1 MDSDER
7 EEEALR
13 SSALESVKS
22 IAQARQR
29 AERELVAAKEALEQ
43 KAQELARSLAMVRAT
58 LESSFDGI
66 LVTDGNG
73 RVTEFNERYL
83 AIWGLPRERVEFGEH
98 NCLMELCAPQLKEP
112 ERYLN
117 RIAEINATRV
127 LGSADIFQFKDG
139 RTYERFSAVQYVD
152 EQIVGRVWTFRDVTA
167 QKRAEFELRQQREW
181 FQVTLASIGDSVIT
195 TDTLGRVTFLNP
207 VAEQMTGWKTTEA
220 LGLPLESVF
229 NIVNEYSLQRVEN
242 PVGKVLREGLTIGLA
257 NHTLLVARDGTEIAI
272 EDSAAPIR
280 DLNGNICGAVMV
292 FHDVTTRRRAE
303 LALREADRR
312 KDEFLATLA
321 HELRNPLAPIRQ
333 AALIS
338 KAPGA
343 TEAQKRWSHDIIERQ
358 VRNMALLLDD
368 LLDISRVTR
377 GTLTLRM
384 EETDLASMIDAA
396 VEIAR
401 PLIDAKRHKLSIDIR
416 NKHQRF
422 NADPLRIAQVL
433 ANLLTNAAKYTDPQG
448 QISLSADCE
457 SEQVVI
463 RVADN
468 GIGVSPESMP
478 KIFEM
483 FAQVSSSREKSEG
496 GLGIGLALTR
506 GLIDLHGGSIEGR
519 SAGLGR
525 GSEFTV
531 RFPIKTRDIESDAAS
546 VPRPIAAPAT
556 LRILLADDNRD
567 AAESLAALLQIDG
580 HDVAMVHDGPAAIEA
595 FARIGPEL
603 ALLDIGMPGLNGYEV
618 AKRIRQSHPDSAAKL
633 VAITGWGQDDD
644 KTRAIEAGFDYHLT
658 KPVELERLT
667 EIMRRLSPRGAAAT
681 PISARV
687 KGSS

>member
-22 IAQARQR
+22 IARARQR

-43 KAQELARSLAMVRAT
+43 KAQELARSLALVRAT

-66 LVTDGNG
+66 LVIDVDG

-83 AIWGLPRERVEFGEH
+83 AMWGLPRERVEFGEH
-98 NCLMELCAPQLKEP
+98 ARLIDLCAPKLMDP
-112 ERYLN
+112 EAYKIRA
-117 RIAEINATRV
+117 AEVRAS
-127 LGSADIFQFKDG
+127 LPLQSDILELKDG
-139 RTYERFSAVQYVD
+139 RTYERLSAIQYLD
-152 EQIVGRVWTFRDVTA
+152 GQNVGRVWTFRDVTA
-167 QKRAEFELRQQREW
+167 QKRAESELRQQREW

-195 TDTLGRVTFLNP
+195 TDTQGRVTFLNP
-207 VAEQMTGWKTTEA
+207 IAERMTGWTTAEA
-220 LGLPLESVF
+220 LGLPLDSVF
-229 NIVNEYSLQRVEN
+229 RIVNEYSLKGGEN
-242 PVGKVLREGLTIGLA
+242 PIGRVLRNGATIGLA
-257 NHTLLVARDGTEIAI
+257 NHTSLIARNGTEISI

-280 DLNGNICGAVMV
+280 DLNGNVCGAVMV

-401 PLIDAKRHKLSIDIR
+401 PLIDGKRHQLSIEIR
-416 NKHQRF
+416 NEHQRF
-422 NADPLRIAQVL
+422 HADPLRIAQVL

-448 QISLSADCE
+448 QISLDADCE

-483 FAQVSSSREKSEG
+483 FAQVSSSRDKSEG
-496 GLGIGLALTR
+496 GLGIGLALAR

-531 RFPIKTRDIESDAAS
+531 RFPKRARNIKSDPAAA
-546 VPRPIAAPAT
+546 PKPIAERPR

-567 AAESLAALLQIDG
+567 AAESLAALLEIDG
-580 HDVAMVHDGPAAIEA
+580 HEVVVVHDGPAAIEA
-595 FARIGPEL
+595 FLEIRPQL

-618 AKRIRQSHPDSAAKL
+618 AKKIRQSHRDSAAKL

-667 EIMRRLSPRGAAAT
+667 EIMQLLSAAGT
-681 PISARV
+681 
-687 KGSS
+687 GSS

>member
-22 IAQARQR
+22 IARARQR

-43 KAQELARSLAMVRAT
+43 KAQEFARSLALVRAT

-66 LVTDGNG
+66 LVTDVDG

-83 AIWGLPRERVEFGEH
+83 AMWGLPRESVEFGEH
-98 NCLMELCAPQLKEP
+98 ARLIDLCAPKLMDP
-112 ERYLN
+112 EAYKIRAAGVRASLP
-117 RIAEINATRV
+117 
-127 LGSADIFQFKDG
+127 LQSDILELKDG
-139 RTYERFSAVQYVD
+139 RTYERFSAIQYLD
-152 EQIVGRVWTFRDVTA
+152 GQNVGRVWTFRDVTA
-167 QKRAEFELRQQREW
+167 QKRAESELRQQREW

-195 TDTLGRVTFLNP
+195 TDTQGRVTFLNP
-207 VAEQMTGWKTTEA
+207 IAERMTGWTTAEA
-220 LGLPLESVF
+220 LGLPLDSVF
-229 NIVNEYSLQRVEN
+229 RIVNEYSLKGGEN
-242 PVGKVLREGLTIGLA
+242 PIGRVLRNGATIGLA
-257 NHTLLVARDGTEIAI
+257 NHTSLIARDGTEISI

-280 DLNGNICGAVMV
+280 DLNGNVCGAVMV

-401 PLIDAKRHKLSIDIR
+401 PLIDGKRHQLSIEIR

-422 NADPLRIAQVL
+422 HADPLRIAQVL

-448 QISLSADCE
+448 QISLDADCE

-483 FAQVSSSREKSEG
+483 FAQVSSSRDKSEG
-496 GLGIGLALTR
+496 GLGIGLALAR
-506 GLIDLHGGSIEGR
+506 GLIDLHGGSIDGR

-531 RFPIKTRDIESDAAS
+531 RFPKRARNIKSDPAAA
-546 VPRPIAAPAT
+546 PKPIAERPR

-567 AAESLAALLQIDG
+567 AAESLAALLEIDG
-580 HDVAMVHDGPAAIEA
+580 HEVVVVHDGPAAIEA
-595 FARIGPEL
+595 FLEIRPQL

-618 AKRIRQSHPDSAAKL
+618 AKKIRQSHRDSATKL

-667 EIMRRLSPRGAAAT
+667 EIMQMLSAAGT
-681 PISARV
+681 
-687 KGSS
+687 GSS

>member
-13 SSALESVKS
+13 SSALESVKT
-22 IAQARQR
+22 IARARQR

-43 KAQELARSLAMVRAT
+43 KAQELARSLALVRAT

-66 LVTDGNG
+66 LVTDVDG

-83 AIWGLPRERVEFGEH
+83 AMWGLPRERVEFGEH
-98 NCLMELCAPQLKEP
+98 ARLIDLCAPKLMDP
-112 ERYLN
+112 EAYKIRA
-117 RIAEINATRV
+117 AEVRAS
-127 LGSADIFQFKDG
+127 LPLQSDILELKDG
-139 RTYERFSAVQYVD
+139 RTYERLSAIQYLD
-152 EQIVGRVWTFRDVTA
+152 GQNVGRVWTFRDVTA
-167 QKRAEFELRQQREW
+167 QKRAESELRQQREW

-195 TDTLGRVTFLNP
+195 TDTQGRVTFLNP
-207 VAEQMTGWKTTEA
+207 IAERMTGWTTAEA
-220 LGLPLESVF
+220 LGLPLDSVF
-229 NIVNEYSLQRVEN
+229 RIVNEYSLKGGEN
-242 PVGKVLREGLTIGLA
+242 PIGRVLRNGATIGLA
-257 NHTLLVARDGTEIAI
+257 NHTSLIARNGTEISI

-280 DLNGNICGAVMV
+280 DLNGNVCGAVMV

-401 PLIDAKRHKLSIDIR
+401 PLIDGKRHQLSIEIR
-416 NKHQRF
+416 NEHQRF
-422 NADPLRIAQVL
+422 HADPLRIAQVL

-448 QISLSADCE
+448 QISLDADCE

-483 FAQVSSSREKSEG
+483 FAQVSSSRDKSEG
-496 GLGIGLALTR
+496 GLGIGLALAR

-531 RFPIKTRDIESDAAS
+531 RFPKRARNIKSDPAAA
-546 VPRPIAAPAT
+546 PKPIAERPR

-567 AAESLAALLQIDG
+567 AAESLAALLEIDG
-580 HDVAMVHDGPAAIEA
+580 HEVVVVHDGPAAIEA
-595 FARIGPEL
+595 FLEIRPQL

-618 AKRIRQSHPDSAAKL
+618 AKKIRQSHRDSAAKL

-667 EIMRRLSPRGAAAT
+667 EIMQLLSAAGT
-681 PISARV
+681 
-687 KGSS
+687 GSS

>member
-22 IAQARQR
+22 IARARQR

-43 KAQELARSLAMVRAT
+43 KAQELARSLAMLRAT

-66 LVTDGNG
+66 LVTDVDG
-73 RVTEFNERYL
+73 RVTSFNERYL
-83 AIWGLPRERVEFGEH
+83 ALWGLPRESVEFGEH
-98 NCLMELCAPQLKEP
+98 ARLIDLCAPKLKDP
-112 ERYLN
+112 EAYKVRA
-117 RIAEINATRV
+117 AEVRANHP
-127 LGSADIFQFKDG
+127 LQSDILELKDG
-139 RTYERFSAVQYVD
+139 RTYERFSAIQYVD
-152 EQIVGRVWTFRDVTA
+152 GENAGRVWTFRDVTA
-167 QKRAEFELRQQREW
+167 QKRAEFALRQQREW

-195 TDTLGRVTFLNP
+195 TDMQGRVTFLNP
-207 VAEQMTGWKTTEA
+207 VAERMTGWTTEEA

-229 NIVNEYSLQRVEN
+229 HIVNECSLQRTEN
-242 PVGKVLREGLTIGLA
+242 PVGKVLREGTIVGLA
-257 NHTLLVARDGTEIAI
+257 NHTSLIARDGTEIAI

-280 DLNGNICGAVMV
+280 DLHGDICGAVMV

-377 GTLTLRM
+377 GTLTLRL

-401 PLIDAKRHKLSIDIR
+401 PLIDSKRHHLTIEIR

-422 NADPLRIAQVL
+422 HADPLRMAQVL

-448 QISLSADCE
+448 KISLNADCE
-457 SEQVVI
+457 SDQVVI

-483 FAQVSSSREKSEG
+483 FAQVSASREKSEG

-519 SAGLGR
+519 SPGLGR

-531 RFPIKTRDIESDAAS
+531 RFPKKVRHIKPD
-546 VPRPIAAPAT
+546 PAT
-556 LRILLADDNRD
+556 ASNPVAVEARLRILLADDNRD
-567 AAESLAALLQIDG
+567 AAESLAALLQLDG
-580 HDVAMVHDGPAAIEA
+580 HEVAVVHDGPAAIEA
-595 FARIGPEL
+595 FARIRPIV

-618 AKRIRQSHPDSAAKL
+618 AKNIRQSHPESAAKL

-644 KTRAIEAGFDYHLT
+644 KSRAIEAGFDYHLT
-658 KPVELERLT
+658 KPVEFERLT
-667 EIMRRLSPRGAAAT
+667 EIIQLLSAEGRGWL
-681 PISARV
+681 
-687 KGSS
+687 

>member
-22 IAQARQR
+22 IARARQR
-29 AERELVAAKEALEQ
+29 TERELVAAKEALEQ
-43 KAQELARSLAMVRAT
+43 KAQELARSLALVRAT

-66 LVTDGNG
+66 LVIDVDG

-83 AIWGLPRERVEFGEH
+83 AMWGLPRERVEFGEH
-98 NCLMELCAPQLKEP
+98 ARLIDLCAPKLMDP
-112 ERYLN
+112 EAYKIRA
-117 RIAEINATRV
+117 AEVRAS
-127 LGSADIFQFKDG
+127 LPLQSDILELKDG
-139 RTYERFSAVQYVD
+139 RTYERLSAIQYLD
-152 EQIVGRVWTFRDVTA
+152 GQNVGRVWTFRDVTA
-167 QKRAEFELRQQREW
+167 QKRAESELRQQREW

-195 TDTLGRVTFLNP
+195 TDTQGRVTFLNP
-207 VAEQMTGWKTTEA
+207 IAERMTGWTTAEA
-220 LGLPLESVF
+220 LGLPLDSVF
-229 NIVNEYSLQRVEN
+229 RIVNEYSLKGGEN
-242 PVGKVLREGLTIGLA
+242 PIGRVLRNGATIGLA
-257 NHTLLVARDGTEIAI
+257 NHTSLIARNGTEISI

-280 DLNGNICGAVMV
+280 DLNGNVCGAVMV

-401 PLIDAKRHKLSIDIR
+401 PLIDGKRHQLSIEIR
-416 NKHQRF
+416 NEHQRF
-422 NADPLRIAQVL
+422 HADPLRIAQVL

-448 QISLSADCE
+448 QISLDADCE

-483 FAQVSSSREKSEG
+483 FAQVSSSRDKSEG
-496 GLGIGLALTR
+496 GLGIGLALAR

-531 RFPIKTRDIESDAAS
+531 RFPKRARNIKSDPAAA
-546 VPRPIAAPAT
+546 PKPIAERPR

-567 AAESLAALLQIDG
+567 AAESLAALLEIDG
-580 HDVAMVHDGPAAIEA
+580 HEVVVVHDGPAAIEA
-595 FARIGPEL
+595 FLEIRPQL

-618 AKRIRQSHPDSAAKL
+618 AKKIRQSHRDSATKL

-667 EIMRRLSPRGAAAT
+667 EIMQLLSAAGT
-681 PISARV
+681 
-687 KGSS
+687 GSS

>member
-13 SSALESVKS
+13 SSALESVKT
-22 IAQARQR
+22 IARARQR
-29 AERELVAAKEALEQ
+29 AERELVAANEALEQ
-43 KAQELARSLAMVRAT
+43 KAQELARSLALVRAT

-66 LVTDGNG
+66 LVIDVDG

-83 AIWGLPRERVEFGEH
+83 AMWGLPRERVEFGEH
-98 NCLMELCAPQLKEP
+98 ARLIDLCAPKLMDP
-112 ERYLN
+112 EAYKIRA
-117 RIAEINATRV
+117 AEVRAS
-127 LGSADIFQFKDG
+127 LPLQSDILELKDG
-139 RTYERFSAVQYVD
+139 RTYERLSAIQYLD
-152 EQIVGRVWTFRDVTA
+152 GQNVGRVWTFRDVTA
-167 QKRAEFELRQQREW
+167 QKRAESELRQQREW

-195 TDTLGRVTFLNP
+195 TDTQGRVTFLNP
-207 VAEQMTGWKTTEA
+207 IAERMTGWTTAEA
-220 LGLPLESVF
+220 LGLPLDSVF
-229 NIVNEYSLQRVEN
+229 RIVNEYSLKGGEN
-242 PVGKVLREGLTIGLA
+242 PIGRVLRNGATIGLA
-257 NHTLLVARDGTEIAI
+257 NHTSLIARNGTEISI

-280 DLNGNICGAVMV
+280 DLNGNVCGAVMV

-401 PLIDAKRHKLSIDIR
+401 PLIDGKRHQLSIEIR
-416 NKHQRF
+416 NEHQRF
-422 NADPLRIAQVL
+422 HADPLRIAQVL

-448 QISLSADCE
+448 QISLDADCE

-483 FAQVSSSREKSEG
+483 FAQVSSSRDKSEG
-496 GLGIGLALTR
+496 GLGIGLALAR

-531 RFPIKTRDIESDAAS
+531 RFPKRARNIKSDPAAA
-546 VPRPIAAPAT
+546 PKPIAERPR

-567 AAESLAALLQIDG
+567 AAESLAALLEIDG
-580 HDVAMVHDGPAAIEA
+580 HEVVVVHDGPAAIEA
-595 FARIGPEL
+595 FLEIRPQL

-618 AKRIRQSHPDSAAKL
+618 AKKIRQSHRDSAAKL

-667 EIMRRLSPRGAAAT
+667 EIMQLLSAAGT
-681 PISARV
+681 
-687 KGSS
+687 GSS

>member
-22 IAQARQR
+22 IARARQR

-43 KAQELARSLAMVRAT
+43 KAQELARSLALVRAT

-66 LVTDGNG
+66 LVTDVDG

-83 AIWGLPRERVEFGEH
+83 AMWGLPRESVEFGEH
-98 NCLMELCAPQLKEP
+98 ARLIDLCAPKLMDP
-112 ERYLN
+112 EAYKIRA
-117 RIAEINATRV
+117 AEVRAS
-127 LGSADIFQFKDG
+127 LPLQSDILELKDG
-139 RTYERFSAVQYVD
+139 RTYERLSAIQYLD
-152 EQIVGRVWTFRDVTA
+152 GQNVGRVWTFRDVTA
-167 QKRAEFELRQQREW
+167 QKRAESELRQQREW

-195 TDTLGRVTFLNP
+195 TDTQGRVTFLNP
-207 VAEQMTGWKTTEA
+207 IAERMTGWTTAEA
-220 LGLPLESVF
+220 LGLPLDSVF
-229 NIVNEYSLQRVEN
+229 RIVNEYSLKGGEN
-242 PVGKVLREGLTIGLA
+242 PIGRVLRNGATIGLA
-257 NHTLLVARDGTEIAI
+257 NHTSLIARNGTEISI

-280 DLNGNICGAVMV
+280 DLNGNVCGAVMV

-338 KAPGA
+338 KAAGA

-401 PLIDAKRHKLSIDIR
+401 PLIDGKRHQLSIEIR
-416 NKHQRF
+416 NEHQRF
-422 NADPLRIAQVL
+422 HADPLRIAQVL

-448 QISLSADCE
+448 QISLDADCE

-483 FAQVSSSREKSEG
+483 FAQVSSSRDKSEG
-496 GLGIGLALTR
+496 GLGIGLALAR

-531 RFPIKTRDIESDAAS
+531 RFPKRARNIKSDPAAA
-546 VPRPIAAPAT
+546 PKPIAERPR

-567 AAESLAALLQIDG
+567 AAESLAALLEIDG
-580 HDVAMVHDGPAAIEA
+580 HEVVVVHDGPAAIEA
-595 FARIGPEL
+595 FLEIRPQL

-618 AKRIRQSHPDSAAKL
+618 AKKIRQSHRDSAAKL

-667 EIMRRLSPRGAAAT
+667 EIMQLLSAAGT
-681 PISARV
+681 
-687 KGSS
+687 GSS

>member
-1 MDSDER
+1 MDSDEL

-13 SSALESVKS
+13 SSAFESVRS
-22 IAQARQR
+22 IARARQR

-43 KAQELARSLAMVRAT
+43 NAQELARSLAMVRAT

-66 LVTDGNG
+66 LVTDVDG

-83 AIWGLPRERVEFGEH
+83 AMWGLPRESVELAEH
-98 NCLMELCAPQLKEP
+98 PRLIELCAPKLKDP
-112 ERYLN
+112 EAY
-117 RIAEINATRV
+117 RIRATEVRARPP
-127 LGSADIFQFKDG
+127 LQSDILELKDG
-139 RTYERFSAVQYVD
+139 RTYERFSAIQYLYG
-152 EQIVGRVWTFRDVTA
+152 QNVGRVWTFRDVTA
-167 QKRAEFELRQQREW
+167 QKRAESELRQQREW

-195 TDTLGRVTFLNP
+195 TDTQGRVTFLNP
-207 VAEQMTGWKTTEA
+207 VAERMMGWTTAEA

-229 NIVNEYSLQRVEN
+229 HIVNEQSRQRVEN
-242 PVGKVLREGLTIGLA
+242 PVGKVLREGSSVGLA
-257 NHTLLVARDGTEIAI
+257 NHTTLIARDGTEISI

-280 DLNGNICGAVMV
+280 DLNGIVCGAVMV

-343 TEAQKRWSHDIIERQ
+343 TEVQKRWSHDIIERQ

-377 GTLTLRM
+377 GTLTLRI
-384 EETDLASMIDAA
+384 EETDLASMVDAA

-401 PLIDAKRHKLSIDIR
+401 PLIDSKRHKLSIEIR

-422 NADPLRIAQVL
+422 NADPLRMAQVL

-448 QISLSADCE
+448 HISLNADCE
-457 SEQVVI
+457 SAQVVI

-478 KIFEM
+478 KIFGM
-483 FAQVSSSREKSEG
+483 FAQVSSSRDKSEG

-519 SAGLGR
+519 SAGVGR

-531 RFPIKTRDIESDAAS
+531 RFPKKARNIQSDPIPA
-546 VPRPIAAPAT
+546 PQPIAVQSR

-567 AAESLAALLQIDG
+567 AAESLAALLEIDG
-580 HDVAMVHDGPAAIEA
+580 HQVAVVHDGPAAIEA
-595 FARIGPEL
+595 FAEIRPQW

-618 AKRIRQSHPDSAAKL
+618 AKKIRLSHPDSAAKL

-658 KPVELERLT
+658 KPLELERLT
-667 EIMRRLSPRGAAAT
+667 EIIRKPPAAA
-681 PISARV
+681 
-687 KGSS
+687 GSV

>member
-22 IAQARQR
+22 IARARQR

-43 KAQELARSLAMVRAT
+43 KAQELARSLALVRAT

-66 LVTDGNG
+66 LVTDVDG

-83 AIWGLPRERVEFGEH
+83 AMWGLPRESVEFGEH
-98 NCLMELCAPQLKEP
+98 ARLIDLCAPKLMDP
-112 ERYLN
+112 EAYKIRA
-117 RIAEINATRV
+117 AEVRAS
-127 LGSADIFQFKDG
+127 LPLQSDILELKDG
-139 RTYERFSAVQYVD
+139 RTYERLSAIQYLD
-152 EQIVGRVWTFRDVTA
+152 GQNVGRVWTFRDVTA
-167 QKRAEFELRQQREW
+167 QKRAESELRQQREW

-195 TDTLGRVTFLNP
+195 TDTQGRVTFLNP
-207 VAEQMTGWKTTEA
+207 IAERMTGWTTAEA
-220 LGLPLESVF
+220 VGLPLDSVF
-229 NIVNEYSLQRVEN
+229 RIVNENSLKGVEN
-242 PVGKVLREGLTIGLA
+242 PIGKVLRNGATIGLA
-257 NHTLLVARDGTEIAI
+257 NHTSLIARNGTEISI

-280 DLNGNICGAVMV
+280 DLNGNVCGAVMV

-338 KAPGA
+338 KAAGA
-343 TEAQKRWSHDIIERQ
+343 TEAQKRWSHDIIE
-358 VRNMALLLDD
+358 LDD

-401 PLIDAKRHKLSIDIR
+401 PLIDGKRHQLSIEIR
-416 NKHQRF
+416 NEHQRF
-422 NADPLRIAQVL
+422 HADPLRIAQVL

-448 QISLSADCE
+448 QISLDADCE

-483 FAQVSSSREKSEG
+483 FAQVSSSRDKSEG

-531 RFPIKTRDIESDAAS
+531 RFPKRARNIKSDPAAA
-546 VPRPIAAPAT
+546 PKPIAERPR

-567 AAESLAALLQIDG
+567 AAESLAALLEIDG
-580 HDVAMVHDGPAAIEA
+580 HEVVVVHDGPAAIEA
-595 FARIGPEL
+595 FLEIRPQL

-618 AKRIRQSHPDSAAKL
+618 AKKIRQSHRDSAAKL

-667 EIMRRLSPRGAAAT
+667 EIMQLLSAAGT
-681 PISARV
+681 
-687 KGSS
+687 GSS